1 MKTCFFGGTFDPPH
15 IGHLIVA
22 EYIMEWGDFDKVIFI
37 PSYKPPHK
45 LENISSVIDI
55 VKVIPLISIN
65 FGLLSSLSCL
75 YEIIDNS
82 DKLYLPALSSIFFS
96 SVAMSLSS
104 YQLSKFFFKGTK
116 ILW

>member
-45 LENISSVIDI
+45 LENISSVIDM
-55 VKVIPLISIN
+55 VRVIPLMSIVL
-65 FGLLSSLSCL
+65 GKLSSLSCL
-75 YEIIDNS
+75 YEIIS
-82 DKLYLPALSSIFFS
+82 SVDKLYLPTLSKISLS

-104 YQLSKFFFKGTK
+104 YQF
-116 ILW
+116 